1 MEDQLQVEVVKLEEE
16 LGKLKSAV
24 EYIESAKLS
33 IESASKIISTIMK
46 MKEEFEKLS
55 NKAVLLIQKMDQIDF
70 PQRLEKID
78 SHISSI
84 KQDFT
89 DSLARIESNEKMV
102 KEEVKASSKSILHE
116 INDSSR
122 NIFGE
127 LANLSK
133 GIRGI
138 QLVLIIVFTL
148 LFALGVFTYLK

>member
-33 IESASKIISTIMK
+33 IESASKIINTIMK
-46 MKEEFEKLS
+46 MKEEFDKLS

-70 PQRLEKID
+70 PHRLDKID
-78 SHISSI
+78 SHISSVS
-84 KQDFT
+84 QNFT
-89 DSLARIESNEKMV
+89 DSLARIESNEKII
-102 KEEVKASSKSILHE
+102 KDELKNSSKSVINE

-122 NIFGE
+122 NMFGE
-127 LANLSK
+127 FANLLKAVK
-133 GIRGI
+133 GV
-138 QLVLIIVFTL
+138 QLVLIIVFAL

>member
-33 IESASKIISTIMK
+33 IEAASKIISTIMK

-55 NKAVLLIQKMDQIDF
+55 NKAFLLIQKMDQIDF
-70 PQRLEKID
+70 PQRLDKID
-78 SHISSI
+78 SHIASVNQS
-84 KQDFT
+84 FT
-89 DSLARIESNEKMV
+89 DSLARIESNEKIIKDELKV
-102 KEEVKASSKSILHE
+102 TSKTVINE

-122 NIFGE
+122 NMFAE
-127 LANLSK
+127 FSNLTKSVK
-133 GIRGI
+133 GI